1 MSTIVQIQV
10 NVDDARALSAL
21 TNIETEEHI
30 KQLRQDGEQQ
40 VRYTAMMPDVPFMV
54 LGLSCDI
61 GWIMHLTAGTIY
73 LCRNG
78 FRHVLD
84 YMAFLTLAAVV
95 AGVACIV
102 YLGKIHEKEIATRRQ
117 KNFSFG
123 LLAYSGLAGAVVGIL
138 QSVAYT
144 SASSELVWIVTG
156 GFLNFASALPIFL
169 SFKKG
174 IYYGVK

>member
-1 MSTIVQIQV
+1 
-10 NVDDARALSAL
+10 
-21 TNIETEEHI
+21 
-30 KQLRQDGEQQ
+30 
-40 VRYTAMMPDVPFMV
+40 
-54 LGLSCDI
+54 
-61 GWIMHLTAGTIY
+61 MHLTAGTIY

-84 YMAFLTLAAVV
+84 YMAFLALSAVV

>member
-1 MSTIVQIQV
+1 
-10 NVDDARALSAL
+10 
-21 TNIETEEHI
+21 
-30 KQLRQDGEQQ
+30 
-40 VRYTAMMPDVPFMV
+40 MV

-61 GWIMHLTAGTIY
+61 GWIMHLTAGIIY

-84 YMAFLTLAAVV
+84 YMAFLALAAVV